1 MKNKIIGMAV
11 TGGLL
16 LALATTTIVSGADA
30 GSTSDP
36 LVTKSYVDAKINDLI
51 ALINTSGTGNG
62 SDNSNT
68 NTGTTANSD
77 AQYKVVAVPK
87 GSSILGGEGTELIL
101 RSGKATVVS
110 TTSNGLVNM
119 TTGVDAL
126 SGTDV
131 PKNNLMI
138 VPRQDGRGLKITA
151 DGANVMVR
159 GHYEIVQ

>member
-1 MKNKIIGMAV
+1 MKNKIIGMTV
-11 TGGLL
+11 TGALL
-16 LALATTTIVSGADA
+16 LALATSTIVSGADP

-51 ALINTSGTGNG
+51 ALINSNATGNG
-62 SDNSNT
+62 NGNT
-68 NTGTTANSD
+68 NTETSTD

-87 GSSILGGEGTELIL
+87 GSTILGGEGTELIL
-101 RSGKATVVS
+101 RSGKGTIVS

-126 SGTDV
+126 NGTEV

-138 VPRQDGRGLKITA
+138 VPRQDGRGIKITA

-159 GHYEIVQ
+159 GYYEIVQ